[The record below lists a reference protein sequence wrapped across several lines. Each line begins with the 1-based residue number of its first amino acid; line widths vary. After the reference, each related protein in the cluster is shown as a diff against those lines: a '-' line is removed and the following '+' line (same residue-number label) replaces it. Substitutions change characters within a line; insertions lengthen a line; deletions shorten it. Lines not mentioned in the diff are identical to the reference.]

1 MHAVSSLVRHT
12 MTGMMELLLIG
23 TVLWL
28 LPSGLHAQCS
38 NRIDPPSP
46 LPAATV
52 WSPYSVTFTL
62 AGPGINATDP
72 VTWNITVPMST
83 LAAEGFCG
91 TPSGISY
98 TITGV
103 PRRAGTLTLHIEA
116 SCPAGSHCM
125 ACGAGSD
132 CSGCEDLITRDVS
145 ITVNP
150 AATAPVDVML
160 VLDVSGSMAQTV
172 TGTTPKSRM
181 QVLQQAVQVFL
192 LQYRMFGEST
202 DKIGVTYFDSDRS
215 DFSGGAGLRP
225 MSDINAMITDVNNQ
239 TPGSATCIGGGILA
253 AANSFADA
261 KRNIIL
267 FTDGIQNTDPMVDT
281 DLVIRD
287 TGTRP
292 DGTGFPAPPRDL
304 KADPDKFRLF
314 TIGIG
319 DMSTQSFLDGVAR
332 APSNCGYDGTNL
344 PILTT
349 NGLAMALDTHFSQ
362 SFVRALD
369 GSSPQLVDI
378 RNIKLTNSAST
389 KFTVNPSA
397 DKVMIKV
404 LADANIMEGA
414 RIKIEKDGKDLSSLV
429 RPVGNSYKI
438 FFIDDKLTRRYN
450 VKLGGLYNITITGQ
464 SGQYQVTC
472 MINDEFFYGTANF
485 GRESYQPGDSIELVG
500 LLRYDTIP
508 VINAGKATVFV
519 ARPGQDVNDIFA
531 QAGPLDIP
539 ADFPIEK
546 GNDPGESKYE
556 ALLALNPAFVEA
568 LKPVADSF
576 SLASRPNGRYIGK
589 YGNTKESG
597 AYHFVFRFAG
607 TDSLAGAFERFV
619 LLSAVVDFG
628 AADPARTDFKIIVRD
643 GKSFFHLTPKNKFD
657 HFIGPNRLQQIRIL
671 VDGSPVV
678 LTDNLDGSY
687 DAPVPDLSSVP
698 NPKVEVNIKGAV
710 FYNDDYSKIPNPD
723 QPHLS
728 KYWLWIVILIVL
740 LLLIFFLLR
749 RRRNP

>member
-1 MHAVSSLVRHT
+1 
-12 MTGMMELLLIG
+12 
-23 TVLWL
+23 
-28 LPSGLHAQCS
+28 
-38 NRIDPPSP
+38 
-46 LPAATV
+46 
-52 WSPYSVTFTL
+52 
-62 AGPGINATDP
+62 
-72 VTWNITVPMST
+72 
-83 LAAEGFCG
+83 
-91 TPSGISY
+91 
-98 TITGV
+98 
-103 PRRAGTLTLHIEA
+103 
-116 SCPAGSHCM
+116 
-125 ACGAGSD
+125 
-132 CSGCEDLITRDVS
+132 
-145 ITVNP
+145 
-150 AATAPVDVML
+150 ML
-160 VLDVSGSMAQTV
+160 VLDVSGSMGQTV
-172 TGTTPKSRM
+172 PGTTPKTRM
-181 QVLQQAVQVFL
+181 RVLQEAVGVFL
-192 LQYRMFGEST
+192 TQYQMFGEAT

-253 AANSFADA
+253 AANSFTNA

-319 DMSTQSFLDGVAR
+319 DMSTQSFLDGIAK

-349 NGLAMALDTHFSQ
+349 NGLAMALDNHFTQ
-362 SFVRALD
+362 SFVQALD

-414 RIKIEKDGKDLSSLV
+414 SIKIEKDGKDLSSLV

-438 FFIDDKLTRRYN
+438 FFIDDKLRRRYN
-450 VKLGGLYNITITGQ
+450 VKLGGVYNVTITGQ

-472 MINDEFFYGTANF
+472 MINDEFFYGSASF
-485 GRESYQPGDSIELVG
+485 ERESYQPGDSIELVG
-500 LLRYDTIP
+500 LLRYDTFP
-508 VINAGKATVFV
+508 VINAAKATVWV

-531 QAGPLDIP
+531 QAGPFDIP

-546 GNDPGESKYE
+546 GNDPGQSKYE

-576 SLASRPNGRYIGK
+576 SLASNPNGRYLGK
-589 YGNTKESG
+589 YGNTEESG

-607 TDSLAGAFERFV
+607 NDSVAGAFERFV

-628 AADPARTDFKIIVRD
+628 TADPAKTDFKIIVRD

-671 VDGSPVV
+671 VNGNPVV

-698 NPKVEVNIKGAV
+698 NPKVEVDIKGAV

-723 QPHLS
+723 QPPLS
-728 KYWLWIVILIVL
+728 KYWLWIVLFIVL